1 MNLQDVLTE
10 YHFKNVGQFRGIA
23 QSLGYSE
30 EYNNG
35 NLRFTCG
42 DDEFRTSVDKIRS
55 YTEREQDLPSE
66 SRSMERI
73 CKFFDREQ
81 ALMPEYKKTLAK
93 EGVDIINWGDL
104 KGDVKDR
111 FTIIDHTNK
120 ICYTGKEL
128 YEYALQNS
136 YILDGK
142 GTQLEKGVLS
152 ELTDIKGKPA
162 KVRLTENGV
171 SIHYRK
177 ETLAIPDSLFGKK
190 LTKRQ
195 QQDLLNGNV
204 IVLSSKKG
212 DIFLQV
218 DKDLNAVV
226 VRSEKELSIP
236 ARIGGYELTPADKY
250 LMANGFSLDNK
261 IMKGDDG
268 YFIADVALN
277 ADKKGFSFSNIQ
289 MISETKAKELLQ
301 TREAIRDKEY
311 INDKPKEE
319 GFKVDLLRKE
329 YFNRD
334 FEKELKEAVSKN
346 DYEKMSQLKDEGYK
360 PSEEVIKGL
369 GKDSKIDEK
378 QAVAI
383 EALFGIKP
391 EVSQDREKFATE
403 VEQLPENYIIKS
415 DKPILI
421 GDLITSLEKLEIDV
435 SVLNDSFPSDIVKSE
450 KVDTLFLMVD
460 NGKITDWEPQIK
472 ESDYNIPIKLFS
484 DFEIDKN
491 EKLDFS
497 GMDLNFKT
505 ALESNDF
512 EKLSQLKE
520 QGYQPSKEL
529 LESLDSI
536 SGNTKIAVQKIF
548 GLKAASPAVMN
559 DVKLTQSRP
568 EKDITRPLTN
578 TINRAFSDL

>member
-10 YHFKNVGQFRGIA
+10 YQFKNVGQFRGIA
-23 QSLGYSE
+23 KSLGYSE

-42 DDEFRTSVDKIRS
+42 DDEFRTTVDKIRS

-81 ALMPEYKKTLAK
+81 ALMPEYKKTLSK
-93 EGVDIINWGDL
+93 EGVDIINWGVL

-142 GTQLEKGVLS
+142 GTQLEKGILS

-162 KVRLTENGV
+162 KIRLTENGI

-190 LTKRQ
+190 LSKRQ

-218 DKDLNAVV
+218 DRDLNAVV
-226 VRSEKELSIP
+226 IRSEKELSIP
-236 ARIGGYELTPADKY
+236 AKIGGYELTPADKY

-277 ADKKGFSFSNIQ
+277 TDKKGFSFSNIQ
-289 MISETKAKELLQ
+289 MISETKAKELLEKKVEQ
-301 TREAIRDKEY
+301 VVTSDQDLMKDIQDRDL
-311 INDKPKEE
+311 DA
-319 GFKVDLLRKE
+319 
-329 YFNRD
+329 
-334 FEKELKEAVSKN
+334 ELKEAVAKN
-346 DYEKMSQLKDEGYK
+346 DFEKMSQLKDEGYK

-369 GKDSKIDEK
+369 GVDSKIDEK
-378 QAVAI
+378 QAVVI
-383 EALFGIKP
+383 EKLFGIKP
-391 EVSQDREKFATE
+391 EVSQEKETVVQNIKEKVISQAE
-403 VEQLPENYIIKS
+403 KLPKNYIIKL

-421 GDLITSLEKLEIDV
+421 GGLINTLEKSGIDI
-435 SVLNDSFPSDIVKSE
+435 SVLNSSFSSE
-450 KVDTLFLMVD
+450 TAKDQKVDAFFIMVE
-460 NGKITDWEPQIK
+460 NGKITDWEPQIH
-472 ESDYNIPIKLFS
+472 ENEYPIPIKPFS
-484 DFEIDKN
+484 DFEIAGSK
-491 EKLDFS
+491 EMTS
-497 GMDLNFKT
+497 SEMDVAFKT
-505 ALESNDF
+505 ALEANDF

-529 LESLDSI
+529 LESLDSAL
-536 SGNTKIAVQKIF
+536 GNTKIAVQKIF

-559 DVKLTQSRP
+559 DVKLAQSRP